1 MRDKFPSRAPE
12 IRKSKSARKMY
23 IVDDEI
29 LITQAGWEDCHDYHW
44 GRLWYRC
51 WGCSG
56 CRPGWWGANCG
67 SWSGTP
73 NLDIVRKKFV
83 VKAFAVKADVVGRA
97 GVVRAM
103 IQEEDVLV
111 NDARL
116 SFVAVHDK
124 LEP

>member
-1 MRDKFPSRAPE
+1 M
-12 IRKSKSARKMY
+12 
-23 IVDDEI
+23 
-29 LITQAGWEDCHDYHW
+29 
-44 GRLWYRC
+44 
-51 WGCSG
+51 
-56 CRPGWWGANCG
+56 
-67 SWSGTP
+67 
-73 NLDIVRKKFV
+73 
-83 VKAFAVKADVVGRA
+83 KADVVGRA